1 MRVTLDTNVIDRDEI
16 IRAGHENS
24 MELAF
29 VSVTGREVENTRFA
43 EQLEKLNSV
52 AETAVWDES
61 RWGESKWGS
70 PETQEVLETVLEVVA
85 NRSFPVDRGHLT
97 AGQRRQ
103 LRDCMILATHVIE
116 GRNIFVT
123 DDIKGFIRDGRQKEL
138 EERLGTRI
146 MTGDEFL
153 AYCRKGKAD

>member
-16 IRAGHENS
+16 IRAGLENS

-29 VSVTGREVENTRFA
+29 VSVTGREVENTPFA
-43 EQLEKLNSV
+43 KQLEKLNSV

-61 RWGESKWGS
+61 RWDESKWGS
-70 PETQEVLETVLEVVA
+70 REILETVLEVVT
-85 NRSFPVDRGHLT
+85 NRSFPADRRHLT

-103 LRDCMILATHVIE
+103 LRDGMILATHVIE

-123 DDIKGFIRDGRQKEL
+123 DDIKGFIRDGGCVPSPVE
-138 EERLGTRI
+138 I
-146 MTGDEFL
+146 
-153 AYCRKGKAD
+153 A